1 MTEPALGI
9 DIAKLKFNVCLIKHD
24 GKLKHKVLPN
34 NEAGFEQLTEWFSRQ
49 GAGRVH
55 ACLEA
60 TGTYGEALALFLHQ
74 AGHAVSVVNPAAIK
88 AFAQSR
94 PSRTKTDRVDA
105 ELIARFGQAQ
115 EPPRWTPPA
124 VEVRELQALVRRLE
138 SLIEMRV
145 MEENRLSS
153 GITVDSV
160 RQSVE
165 ELLNHLNEQIKH
177 CEELIR
183 QHIDNHPGLKR
194 QSELLDSIPG
204 TAESTAAALL
214 AEITGIKQYKS
225 ARQVAAYAGL
235 VPRERQ
241 SGTSVRGRARLSKI
255 GNARLRRALYFPAI
269 TALRCSPFFQA
280 WAKGLQERGKSKM
293 SVICAVMRKLV
304 HLAYGVLKTGK
315 PFDPEWEKIAC
326 LPTQYLTG
334 RTFNY
339 ITVKLTMKAALFALR
354 LNELLDRPLS
364 ILFNFVSASLS
375 FATHDLILWFREG
388 CLRPEWTR
396 AEGVSLSDR

>member
-9 DIAKLKFNVCLIKHD
+9 DIAKLKFNACLIKHG
-24 GKLKHKVLPN
+24 GKLKHKVFPN
-34 NEAGFEQLTEWFSRQ
+34 TATGFEQLCEWLSKQ
-49 GAGRVH
+49 GAERVH

-60 TGTYGEALALFLHQ
+60 TGSYGESLSLFLYQ
-74 AGHAVSVVNPAAIK
+74 MGHTVSVINPAAIK

-94 PSRTKTDRVDA
+94 LSRTKTDRVDA
-105 ELIARFGQAQ
+105 ELIARFCEAQA
-115 EPPRWTPPA
+115 PPAWTPLPQ
-124 VEVRELQALVRRLE
+124 EVRELQALVRRLE
-138 SLIEMRV
+138 SLTEMRV

-153 GITVDSV
+153 GITVEVV
-160 RQSVE
+160 RRSVE

-183 QHIDNHPGLKR
+183 QHINNHPRLKR

-204 TAESTAAALL
+204 IAESTAAALL
-214 AEITGIKQYKS
+214 AEITDIKQYRS

-241 SGTSVRGRARLSKI
+241 SGTSVRGRTRLSKI
-255 GNARLRRALYFPAI
+255 GNARLRRALYWPAI

-280 WAKGLQERGKSKM
+280 WAKRLQERGKCKM

-315 PFDPEWEKIAC
+315 RFDPQWAK
-326 LPTQYLTG
+326 
-334 RTFNY
+334 
-339 ITVKLTMKAALFALR
+339 
-354 LNELLDRPLS
+354 
-364 ILFNFVSASLS
+364 SA
-375 FATHDLILWFREG
+375 
-388 CLRPEWTR
+388 
-396 AEGVSLSDR
+396 